1 MYATIKAVEYYLPE
15 GTLPNSV
22 IASKWP
28 EWTEKK
34 IESKIGIAERHL
46 SGSEEFTSDMAVI
59 AARKLFDSGA
69 CTPEQ
74 IDFLLLCTQT
84 PDYMLPT
91 TACIVQAQL
100 GLANT
105 VGAVDISLGCS
116 GYIYSLGYA
125 KGLIETGQAENV
137 LLITADTYTKLIHP
151 DDKSI
156 VTLFGDA
163 ASATLVCATDRS
175 TPSIGP
181 FVYGTDGGGAN
192 NLIVPNSGV
201 RGQYDVN
208 APLIEDTMGNKRTA
222 NNLYMNGGE
231 IFSFTLT
238 TVPATLER
246 LLTKAKIGLDDID
259 LVVFHQANLYM
270 LKHLQM
276 KMDIPDEKFC
286 VRMKH
291 CGNTVSSTI
300 PIVLSELM
308 AEGAIQKGQRIL
320 LVGFGVGYSWGAT
333 LVEWE

>member
-74 IDFLLLCTQT
+74 VDFLILCTQT

-91 TACIVQAQL
+91 TACIVQAEL

-201 RGQYDVN
+201 RGQYDAN
-208 APLIEDTMGNKRTA
+208 APLM
-222 NNLYMNGGE
+222 
-231 IFSFTLT
+231 
-238 TVPATLER
+238 
-246 LLTKAKIGLDDID
+246 
-259 LVVFHQANLYM
+259 
-270 LKHLQM
+270 
-276 KMDIPDEKFC
+276 
-286 VRMKH
+286 
-291 CGNTVSSTI
+291 
-300 PIVLSELM
+300 
-308 AEGAIQKGQRIL
+308 
-320 LVGFGVGYSWGAT
+320 
-333 LVEWE
+333 